1 MGSLAPVPPG
11 KPYPPQGPT
20 LMKSRD
26 FRKIQIFNFS
36 WKLGGPDSHERSRSI
51 PSLLTLF
58 GCASGSHCS
67 PIPHQPLLLGP
78 WRQWSLQPPPWRLAP
93 YSGGC
98 SVWPLILQMKE
109 VTPKWSE
116 TSLIGGRG
124 DHRAPPVT
132 QIPDA
137 LLFSPRC
144 STFLRCCVNPGSCQ
158 GGWKQ
163 HLRDLPSLLSLA
175 GLLFGMATPYP
186 RVLNFQT
193 TVKLCS
199 SFSVLKVRE
208 GCNIF
213 PTKRLTFNKKL

>member
-36 WKLGGPDSHERSRSI
+36 WKPGGPDSHERSRSI

-109 VTPKWSE
+109 VRPKWSE

-132 QIPDA
+132 RIPNPGCS
-137 LLFSPRC
+137 LLFTTLFYLPKMCQPWLVSGRLNAASKG
-144 STFLRCCVNPGSCQ
+144 ST
-158 GGWKQ
+158 
-163 HLRDLPSLLSLA
+163 LP
-175 GLLFGMATPYP
+175 
-186 RVLNFQT
+186 
-193 TVKLCS
+193 VKLGRTS
-199 SFSVLKVRE
+199 LWDGHTISK
-208 GCNIF
+208 G
-213 PTKRLTFNKKL
+213 PKLSNNS